1 MTKSDTLSSF
11 RYDTTVFDFEELLKS
26 QPIRNVQA
34 SLIYVLHSECS
45 VCIGKFLDFLSHL
58 LKTGEKIHLIA
69 IIDLGDKAVMEY
81 YIEMLNNS
89 KDNIDFVMVENVDD
103 KYVKGTLEK
112 QNSKVFYVFKNKI
125 INGVLYELLCEK
137 VS

>member
-1 MTKSDTLSSF
+1 
-11 RYDTTVFDFEELLKS
+11 
-26 QPIRNVQA
+26 
-34 SLIYVLHSECS
+34 
-45 VCIGKFLDFLSHL
+45 
-58 LKTGEKIHLIA
+58 
-69 IIDLGDKAVMEY
+69 MEY

-137 VS
+137 AS